1 MYSGASLSRSRV
13 DDGVNDDDD
22 DKGDDIMVSG
32 NTNNNFMLRSQH
44 SGRAP
49 ASLYKGC
56 VFESFFTQSFFL
68 FLSLVLKHGVV
79 SSLKFLKKDTQ
90 LSTTQV
96 IRLKWIRKEQFTM
109 EKERLQSLSIHFL
122 NSHST
127 QWRDSGQLVG
137 WLSSG
142 CSSCRIW
149 LRLKRREFEPNGS
162 DNFSQIFPFLILV
175 SYLDFLNTREPHSIK
190 LLKATET
197 ITFC

>member
-1 MYSGASLSRSRV
+1 MGMRLL
-13 DDGVNDDDD
+13 
-22 DKGDDIMVSG
+22 GDAENVYCLLMIS
-32 NTNNNFMLRSQH
+32 TTLF
-44 SGRAP
+44 
-49 ASLYKGC
+49 LYKKKIKKIIHS
-56 VFESFFTQSFFL
+56 FDKESLTQR
-68 FLSLVLKHGVV
+68 K
-79 SSLKFLKKDTQ
+79 
-90 LSTTQV
+90 TTN
-96 IRLKWIRKEQFTM
+96 LGYNY
-109 EKERLQSLSIHFL
+109 IHFL